1 MKKEVDELVKIL
13 KRNLKPVV
21 DGEFRADEMEDMSS
35 ELGFSLNSV
44 IYRKDS
50 KEMVIITPDR
60 PEKSAVI
67 GKGGWVVGRLK
78 EELDINS
85 IHVEAYSDILI
96 RKYRMKQ
103 ALGKIKHVLKSW
115 EIDDTGSLENLADL
129 VDYRIKNIYDYDVVP
144 LVFKNKIKESES
156 QNAVVALSG
165 GVDSSFSLIVAK
177 LMGFNPTA
185 ATVDP
190 GSMILPVYLKRNI
203 EDLCRFLKV
212 KHEYVHVDMN
222 HIISPALEGKF
233 HPCGRCSQMIEK
245 TLLDYTKN
253 RNYTFMIYGDLL
265 STGAQSIICE
275 DGVVRINLPAML
287 SATKK
292 EIENLTLKY
301 GVRRRGVYGCP
312 FLNQIH
318 KKYGHMRRFS
328 IQRILRETRAG
339 ILEPGE
345 ALLMIMKLI

>member
-1 MKKEVDELVKIL
+1 MKKEVDELVGIL

-21 DGEFRADEMEDMSS
+21 DGECKAEEMGDISS
-35 ELGFSLNSV
+35 DLGFSLKSV
-44 IYRKDS
+44 VYHEDT

-78 EELDINS
+78 EELNVNS
-85 IHVEAYSDILI
+85 IHVEAYSDVSI
-96 RKYRMKQ
+96 RKYRMKL
-103 ALGKIKHVLKSW
+103 ALEKINYVLESW
-115 EIDDTGSLENLADL
+115 EIDDTRSLENLADL
-129 VDYRIKNIYDYDVVP
+129 LNYRIKNIYDHDSIPVVI
-144 LVFKNKIKESES
+144 KNKMEESEDH
-156 QNAVVALSG
+156 QAIVALSG

-203 EDLCRFLKV
+203 ENLCRILKV
-212 KHEYVHVDMN
+212 EHEYIHVDMN
-222 HIISPALEGKF
+222 HIISSALEGKF
-233 HPCGRCSQMIEK
+233 HPCGRCSQMIER

-253 RNYTFMIYGDLL
+253 NNSTFIIYGDLL
-265 STGAQSIICE
+265 STGAQSITCE
-275 DGVVRINLPAML
+275 DGIVRINLPAML

-292 EIENLTLKY
+292 EMENLTLNY
-301 GVRRRGVYGCP
+301 GVTRRGVYGCP
-312 FLNQIH
+312 FLNQVH

-345 ALLMIMKLI
+345 ALIMIMKLI